1 MSSRRAFR
9 WALLVVAA
17 AVVSPSFVSSQ
28 ESLDKIKDK
37 LERPGP
43 IKDTLRDLLPG
54 KTRADPMNAEH
65 VAAINAET
73 EWLARSFNDAHYR
86 NTPPNPPEKDRKKT
100 LAYLIGR
107 VDTDV
112 SLMTR
117 SMNDVEP
124 VAAMYT
130 HYFGMHARG
139 VLLNNATSPAPPVA
153 ALNLTRA
160 LASLAALGQGEL
172 SDVLVDVVEA
182 DLKKDQAPEAERV
195 KNPDKMPNDGV
206 KYYALRGLHD
216 LMTMPPKP
224 QNMAP
229 VLTPQQRLKVDKLLV
244 KVITTGQAFKDTT
257 PQQEVDGYRVRRR
270 EAIKALARETS
281 PALPDKKAGAALTL
295 LRVVARDKS
304 LVPEPSIEER
314 VEAVL
319 GLARMK
325 YDEVKD
331 YNPDYAAYH
340 IGLFLDEFVTYCNTE
355 NIIKRPEGGEIH
367 QRPVR
372 VYASRLIEAL
382 EAMRAQANDPL
393 VKLTDAERKFVDEA
407 VRQYVDMLGRLE
419 KSPDSKVNPNAYAL
433 PKWLAG
439 AKAPNAMLFK
449 GADDTAVPP
458 PAKKQ

>member
-17 AVVSPSFVSSQ
+17 SVVSPSFVSSQ
-28 ESLDKIKDK
+28 EPLDKIKDK
-37 LERPGP
+37 LERPGA
-43 IKDTLRDLLPG
+43 IRETLKDLLPG
-54 KTRADPMNAEH
+54 KTKADPMNADH

-73 EWLARSFNDAHYR
+73 EWLARSFNDPFYR
-86 NTPPNPPEKDRKKT
+86 DRPPNPPEADRKKT
-100 LAYLIGR
+100 LAHLISIVER
-107 VDTDV
+107 DV
-112 SLMTR
+112 TQMTR

-130 HYFGMHARG
+130 HYFGVHARG
-139 VLLNNATSPAPPVA
+139 VLLNSPAPPVA

-172 SDVLVDVVEA
+172 SDVLVDLVEA

-216 LMTMPPKP
+216 LMAMPPKP
-224 QNMAP
+224 PAMAP
-229 VLTPQQRLKVDKLLV
+229 VLTPAQRLKVDKLLV

-270 EAIKALARETS
+270 EAIKALARETN

-295 LRVVARDKS
+295 LRVVARDKA

-382 EAMRAQANDPL
+382 EAMRTQANDPL
-393 VKLTDAERKFVDEA
+393 IKLTDAQRKFVDEA
-407 VRQYVDMLGRLE
+407 VKQYVDLLSRLE

-439 AKAPNAMLFK
+439 AKAPNATLFK
-449 GADDTAVPP
+449 GADETAVPP